1 MECGTFFANAVE
13 LENEAKW
20 LYGCTGTKKQRDV
33 WMVPETFKNL
43 SFVQHLAWQRSV
55 SSGESFCFFISF
67 TAVLIPLYSAKKTAP
82 NVPEPI
88 GSLEVLFSS
97 NGQISQKAGSRF
109 FSSSGILV
117 VARCVDLSTLDNL
130 LKTHGW
136 SSSLVEI
143 SGLFLFSDIFIIC
156 WPLLCSRPSCTPL
169 WHPSFSLSLALSAFE
184 EFWPLLL
191 TPCLCGNSWQAL
203 SSAKSTC
210 TLVVSSFLLG
220 KLCWTSSTL
229 SSAFLPRARVFRLSS
244 CFSLTLSPS
253 ASVSMH
259 ISAFASLP
267 CNVGERNTY
276 PLSATLAVYLVQT

>member
-43 SFVQHLAWQRSV
+43 SFVQHLVWQRSV
-55 SSGESFCFFISF
+55 SSGKSFCFFISF

-97 NGQISQKAGSRF
+97 NGQISQRAGSRF

-156 WPLLCSRPSCTPL
+156 WPLLYSRPSCTPL
-169 WHPSFSLSLALSAFE
+169 WHPSFSLFLCLVCL
-184 EFWPLLL
+184 WRIL
-191 TPCLCGNSWQAL
+191 TTFVDS
-203 SSAKSTC
+203 
-210 TLVVSSFLLG
+210 
-220 KLCWTSSTL
+220 
-229 SSAFLPRARVFRLSS
+229 VF
-244 CFSLTLSPS
+244 
-253 ASVSMH
+253 VW
-259 ISAFASLP
+259 
-267 CNVGERNTY
+267 
-276 PLSATLAVYLVQT
+276 